1 MHSLLSAPHVGLKM
15 GYING
20 SQWLRG
26 AAVAASRYSSPA
38 RPRGEPGSTMP
49 PPAKRQ
55 LCDVSAKLRQSP
67 PLDGARVSGGGRGAG
82 DKEQSPRADGRGQ
95 ACAPVVARARDERL
109 RRDVRRPLRRREAGR
124 HAAVAGGLG
133 LRGLGLLGEPLAPEL
148 LRRVVLR
155 RAAQPVQ
162 RHPLPAAP
170 PGGSGAEHCRD
181 QPKSRG
187 EPASTIKKLCSLRGQ
202 QRPPW
207 GCSLVRVSRWETP
220 PTNGSHKPPR
230 VHG

>member
-1 MHSLLSAPHVGLKM
+1 MHSLLSLLPMFSAVCAPHVGLKM
-15 GYING
+15 GYIR

-26 AAVAASRYSSPA
+26 AAAPASRYNSPA
-38 RPRGEPGSTMP
+38 RPRGEPGSTIP

-67 PLDGARVSGGGRGAG
+67 PLDGARVSDGGRGPGAAG
-82 DKEQSPRADGRGQ
+82 PGGEGRGQ

-162 RHPLPAAP
+162 RHPLPAARLLAVP
-170 PGGSGAEHCRD
+170 EHD
-181 QPKSRG
+181 QELS
-187 EPASTIKKLCSLRGQ
+187 ASTASSGLSCFGWHCSG
-202 QRPPW
+202 
-207 GCSLVRVSRWETP
+207 
-220 PTNGSHKPPR
+220 KI
-230 VHG
+230 